1 MCVSIVAASFL
12 GQVFLSRG
20 LAFAK
25 SAGAATSANYTQ
37 IVWSFVWSAAF
48 LGEVPAVATALPP
61 CLPTGGQLQQGRK
74 SSQLKQAHTAQPLV
88 PIRQTRRAQKRLQ
101 RWQGPVSS
109 GKQDPQWYLAAGG
122 GASTVQTI
130 ENVQARDTMK
140 TSAAQKRQ
148 QRKPTRKKKGR
159 QGELVGDCQG
169 GRYLSA
175 YGRQGGCQQQP
186 CTQCPHFPAK
196 RSKTASSR
204 LGPRAHLLAREQR
217 HVLPDEARR
226 VGERQ
231 RRERGRAVGRRAAA
245 RRAEAEAR
253 LPPLGRSRRLPL

>member
-1 MCVSIVAASFL
+1 MCVSIVATSVL
-12 GQVFLSRG
+12 GQVFLYRG

-122 GASTVQTI
+122 GIDGTNDRECASKGHD
-130 ENVQARDTMK
+130 ENVSSAK
-140 TSAAQKRQ
+140 TSAAQ
-148 QRKPTRKKKGR
+148 THTKKKR
-159 QGELVGDCQG
+159 
-169 GRYLSA
+169 
-175 YGRQGGCQQQP
+175 P
-186 CTQCPHFPAK
+186 P
-196 RSKTASSR
+196 
-204 LGPRAHLLAREQR
+204 
-217 HVLPDEARR
+217 
-226 VGERQ
+226 
-231 RRERGRAVGRRAAA
+231 GRASG
-245 RRAEAEAR
+245 R
-253 LPPLGRSRRLPL
+253 LPGRALSQCIWSPGRVPAAPVHPVPALSR